1 MTVQKYS
8 VNQYPIQA
16 LLTWVQTGAIA
27 IPEIQRP
34 FVWSATQVR
43 DLIDSLYTGY
53 PVGYLIAWRNPHV
66 RLKDG
71 SISEGKRILIDGQQR
86 VTALMSALLGMS
98 VINKEYRKTNIT
110 IAFNP
115 LERKFEVTNPAIQ
128 KDKQWIPNIAAVLS
142 PEVKMLR
149 LVKEY
154 CEQNEDT
161 DQDEIYE
168 SIELLRGIVNNHIG
182 LIELN
187 SDLDIETVTEIFI
200 RINSKGTILSQADFV
215 MSKIAANEVY
225 GGNLL
230 RKCIDYFCHLAI
242 APEFY
247 EQIKESD
254 TEFANT
260 DYFSKMSWLRKEND
274 DLYDPSYTDML
285 RVAFMSEF
293 QRAKLEDLVALLSG
307 RNFETREYEET
318 IAEQSFRTLEKGV
331 LRFMNETDFQRF
343 LMIIR
348 SAGFIESPM
357 IRSRNALNFAYT
369 LYLTMRSQ
377 NECADDIESC
387 VRRWFVMSILTGRY
401 SGSPESK
408 MSFDIKQI
416 NERGAKIYLREL
428 EEAELSDAF
437 WDAGLPQAMN
447 TSVATSP
454 YFYAY
459 LAAQVHASDKGFLS
473 KDITVQN
480 LITHRGDVHHLFPRS
495 YLKKYDFA
503 KGKYNQIANYVM
515 MQSEINIAIG
525 DQAPKD
531 YFTQLLKQCAV
542 GQAAYG
548 GIASQNELKANFAA
562 HCIPEGIEGMDVDEY
577 EDFLH
582 MRRHLIADKIRRY
595 YQNL

>member
-16 LLTWVQTGAIA
+16 LLTWVQTGGIA

-34 FVWSATQVR
+34 FVWSASQVR

-71 SISEGKRILIDGQQR
+71 SVSEGKRILIDGQQR
-86 VTALMSALLGMS
+86 VTALMSALLGIS
-98 VINKEYRKTNIT
+98 VINKEYRKVNIT

-115 LERKFEVTNPAIQ
+115 IERRFEVTNPAIQ
-128 KDKQWIPNIAAVLS
+128 KDKQWLPNIADVLS

-149 LVKEY
+149 LVNEY
-154 CEQNEDT
+154 CENNAGT

-168 SIELLRGIVNNHIG
+168 SIELLRGIINNHIG

-200 RINSKGTILSQADFV
+200 RINSKGTVLSQADFV

-242 APEFY
+242 APEFF
-247 EQIKESD
+247 EQIKGSD
-254 TEFANT
+254 MEFAKT
-260 DYFSKMSWLRKEND
+260 EYFSKMSWLRKEND

-293 QRAKLEDLVALLSG
+293 KRAKLEDLVALLSG

-318 IAEQSFRTLEKGV
+318 IEEQSFRMLETGIM
-331 LRFMNETDFQRF
+331 RFMNETDFKRF

-348 SAGFIESPM
+348 SAGFIETSM
-357 IRSRNALNFAYT
+357 IRSRNTLNFAYT
-369 LYLTMRSQ
+369 LYLTMRNQ
-377 NECADDIESC
+377 NESADDIESC

-401 SGSPESK
+401 SGSAEST
-408 MSFDIKQI
+408 MNFDIKQI
-416 NERGAKIYLREL
+416 NERGAVTYLREL

-437 WDAGLPQAMN
+437 WQAGLPQAMN

-459 LAAQVHASDKGFLS
+459 LAAQVHANDKGFLS
-473 KDITVQN
+473 KDITVRD

-495 YLKKYDFA
+495 YLKKYDLT

-515 MQSEINIAIG
+515 MQSEINIAIA
-525 DQAPKD
+525 DQAPQD
-531 YFTQLLKQCAV
+531 YFSQLNEQCV
-542 GQAAYG
+542 LGQAAYG
-548 GIASQNELKANFAA
+548 GITTLDEMRVNFTT
-562 HCIPEGIEGMDVDEY
+562 HCIPEGMEQMDIDGY
-577 EDFLH
+577 EEFLH
-582 MRRHLIADKIRRY
+582 KRRLLMADKIRHY
-595 YQNL
+595 YQNI